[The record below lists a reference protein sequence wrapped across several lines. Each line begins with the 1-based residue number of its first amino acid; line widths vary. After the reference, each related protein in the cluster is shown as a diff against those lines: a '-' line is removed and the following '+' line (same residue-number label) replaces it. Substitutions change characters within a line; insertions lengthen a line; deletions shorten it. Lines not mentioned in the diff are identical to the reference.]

1 MRIGRGVIAFVWVI
15 GLHAGCAKGMSSGDG
30 DDTGDT
36 GDDTTGDD
44 VGTPD
49 GGDVEPPDAGHDDPP
64 DAGDDGGGPV
74 TITHSNTMAL
84 EAGTG
89 VSCTSDVGNARNSW
103 YRVFD
108 LPAMGIT
115 GSLTVSK
122 VTIGVQEADADG
134 DDVQPLTVKLH
145 QLQGE
150 FVVAN
155 LSELGRSK
163 IDVNDGSLQIIEVP
177 LTASVPAGIT
187 LVAEMTVPNG
197 QGFID
202 GDFLF
207 PGAND
212 DGQTGPTWLRSECGG
227 PQPVDAASIGFPN
240 FNLVLSIDAI
250 EN

>member
-49 GGDVEPPDAGHDDPP
+49 GGDVDPPDAGHDDPP

-134 DDVQPLTVKLH
+134 DDVQPLTIKLH

-212 DGQTGPTWLRSECGG
+212 DGQTGPTWFRSECGG
-227 PQPVDAASIGFPN
+227 PQPLDAAGAGFPN
-240 FNLVLSIDAI
+240 FHLVLSIDAI